1 MSSEGKD
8 CVMLCALP
16 AVILLPVTA
25 AATPQSRAVFVFLQI
40 LKPLTIW
47 YFLGAYILIST

>member
-8 CVMLCALP
+8 CVMLCALT